1 MDTKIKLAEMTAQCS
16 FKCCVTLAP
25 SSPHFLAP
33 KTRLCAREASIIEQ
47 QKNIKPIK
55 LQGGLFS
62 GKMSEHFTLIFFFP
76 LSLSQKQTRKTSPPY
91 KNNEAQIIKPH
102 NFPAQLI
109 TSREKKKF
117 LSSSSECQINVN
129 NARSQMLQSKLHLK
143 TIFCIQH

>member
-1 MDTKIKLAEMTAQCS
+1 MLCNISTILPSLSCSQDTSVCQRSINHRAAEKHKTYQTVGWS
-16 FKCCVTLAP
+16 FLRKNGRVF
-25 SSPHFLAP
+25 HFDL
-33 KTRLCAREASIIEQ
+33 
-47 QKNIKPIK
+47 
-55 LQGGLFS
+55 
-62 GKMSEHFTLIFFFP
+62 FFP
-76 LSLSQKQTRKTSPPY
+76 SLSLSQKQTRKTSPPY

-143 TIFCIQH
+143 TNICI